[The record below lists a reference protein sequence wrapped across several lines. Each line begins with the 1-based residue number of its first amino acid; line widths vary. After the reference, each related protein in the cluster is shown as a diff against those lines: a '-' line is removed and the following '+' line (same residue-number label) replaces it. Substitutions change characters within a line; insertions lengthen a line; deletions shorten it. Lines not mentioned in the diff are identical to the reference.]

1 MFKFISS
8 KCRSDQ
14 RNFWNILYAGQ
25 SVNNSIK
32 SGTAAGKAVAA
43 VTVMHVDKKAAT
55 HPAKMEVYSV

>member
-1 MFKFISS
+1 MNFQGASS
-8 KCRSDQ
+8 IRILKIQTFRSV
-14 RNFWNILYAGQ
+14 
-25 SVNNSIK
+25 SHNSIK